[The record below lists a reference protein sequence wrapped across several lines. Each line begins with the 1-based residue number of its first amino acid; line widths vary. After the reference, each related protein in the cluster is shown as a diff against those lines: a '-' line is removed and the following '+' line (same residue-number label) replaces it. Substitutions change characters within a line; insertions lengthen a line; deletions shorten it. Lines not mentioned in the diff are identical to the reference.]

1 MVRRLLLLLFFI
13 FQTTMALGVCPQ
25 NLQEW
30 DDLKQNKPESQN
42 RLLEG
47 IHLSKILDADD
58 KSFYG
63 QKDKEDD
70 RGYLKKAL
78 GDKNLQNYF
87 SSSRILKCH
96 FTIIW

>member
-1 MVRRLLLLLFFI
+1 
-13 FQTTMALGVCPQ
+13 MALGVCPQ

-47 IHLSKILDADD
+47 ISFSKILDADE

-70 RGYLKKAL
+70 RG
-78 GDKNLQNYF
+78 
-87 SSSRILKCH
+87 
-96 FTIIW
+96 